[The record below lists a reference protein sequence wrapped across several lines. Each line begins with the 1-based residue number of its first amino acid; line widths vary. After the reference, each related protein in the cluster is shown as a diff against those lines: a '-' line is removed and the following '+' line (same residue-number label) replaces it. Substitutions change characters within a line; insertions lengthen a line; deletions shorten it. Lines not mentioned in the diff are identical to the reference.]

1 MNLLQPFLTGARAQ
15 STRAAIIEA
24 NGASVSFADLVRLSG
39 QLAAAWRG
47 RGVARGDRVLVAMPL
62 GILLY
67 ASVMALW
74 RLGAV
79 IVFPEPA
86 LGLKGLRHAVV
97 ASPFSTAGR
106 ATNLASTRATTARGK
121 RTHRNESRRGL
132 AGTVKLP
139 SSRPRTS

>member
-1 MNLLQPFLTGARAQ
+1 MNLLQPFFTGAWAQ

-24 NGASVSFADLVRLSG
+24 DGASVSFADLVRLSG

-47 RGVARGDRVLVAMPL
+47 RGVARGNRVLVAMPL

-67 ASVMALW
+67 AGVMALW

-97 ASPFSTAGR
+97 ATRPKAF
-106 ATNLASTRATTARGK
+106 LASGWFRALRIICPELWSVSLVIAPER
-121 RTHRNESRRGL
+121 
-132 AGTVKLP
+132 GTVA
-139 SSRPRTS
+139 TD